1 MKNFADKIARVL
13 VIMMISLGGIYL
25 LPDGNLK
32 LQYLLSKVIPFVE
45 YEPQFADEDE
55 DETVANEPS
64 DEVQTENTVRKTN
77 TPEHINNP
85 VPDIAPTA
93 KLRNNRAAV
102 KNVVGENYLDA
113 VLSAGKLERWNPTS
127 FPLKVYMAKDS
138 QTPKEYVNEVYNA
151 FSTWEKE
158 TGGFMRFTYVD
169 SPQSANFVCNF
180 KSDLKNRGC
189 DNNGA
194 GMAAYQYF
202 TYKNDG
208 RIDKSI
214 VNFSAYACNGE
225 HWSKDFFYSCA
236 LHEIGHGL
244 GLRGHSTNKHDL
256 MYPVATAGGRMNV
269 SKADMNTLR
278 AVYSIIPDTID
289 VPLTPEQTKKLIKS
303 EDFYGNSYV
312 RADFQIEQI
321 KKNIRLTPNQ
331 YGLYVELG
339 RAYQDKKDYNNAIKA
354 YSDALKLTD
363 DKDTAVGILCEAA
376 NLYIEI
382 KRYQSAEKC
391 IKKALSYGKNDNVT
405 GLLVNMGV
413 EMGNQRYYTDAVR
426 IFEYALDNAQG
437 NELRQ
442 IIYQNLCWIAYKSK
456 DKVLYKKY
464 SPYLKK

>member
-1 MKNFADKIARVL
+1 MKNFTEKIASL
-13 VIMMISLGGIYL
+13 LMILMISVAGISL

-45 YEPQFADEDE
+45 YNPPFEDDEKDN
-55 DETVANEPS
+55 DS
-64 DEVQTENTVRKTN
+64 DIKNSQASEQTTYNKKS
-77 TPEHINNP
+77 TPEKIDNP

-93 KLRNNRAAV
+93 KLRSNRAAV
-102 KNVVGENYLDA
+102 RSVVGENYLDA
-113 VLSAGKLERWNPTS
+113 VLSAGKLERWNPNS
-127 FPLKVYMAKDS
+127 FPLKVFMAKDS
-138 QTPKEYVNEVYNA
+138 QTPKDYIAEVYNA

-158 TGGFMRFTYVD
+158 TGGFMRFKYVD
-169 SPQSANFVCNF
+169 DPQSANFVCNF

-189 DNNGA
+189 DNNGG

-208 RIDKSI
+208 QIDKSI
-214 VNFSAYACNGE
+214 VNFSAYSCNGQP
-225 HWSKDFFYSCA
+225 WPKDFFYTCA

-256 MYPVATAGGRMNV
+256 MYPVASNNGRMKI
-269 SKADMNTLR
+269 SRADMNTLR
-278 AVYSIIPDTID
+278 AIYSIIPDTTD
-289 VPLTPEQTKKLIKS
+289 VPLSSEQTKKLIKS

-321 KKNIRLTPNQ
+321 KRNISLTPNQ
-331 YGLYVELG
+331 YSLYVELA
-339 RAYQDKKDYNNAIKA
+339 RAYHDKQDYNNAIKA
-354 YSDALKLTD
+354 YSDALKMID
-363 DKDTAVGILCEAA
+363 DKDTAVGILSEAA
-376 NLYIEI
+376 QLYIEL
-382 KRYQSAEKC
+382 KRYPSAEKC
-391 IKKALSYGKNDNVT
+391 INKALSYGKNDNVT

-426 IFEYALDNAQG
+426 IFEYALDNAQS
-437 NELRQ
+437 NDLKQ
-442 IIYQNLCWIAYKSK
+442 VIYNNLCWIAYKSK

>member
-1 MKNFADKIARVL
+1 MKNLANIIARILVVL
-13 VIMMISLGGIYL
+13 MISLAGIYI

-32 LQYLLSKVIPFVE
+32 LQYALSKIFPFIE
-45 YEPQFADEDE
+45 YEPQFADVED
-55 DETVANEPS
+55 TVANGPS
-64 DEVQTENTVRKTN
+64 DEPQNGENTVRQITS

-113 VLSAGKLERWNPTS
+113 VLSAGKLERWNPSS
-127 FPLKVYMAKDS
+127 FPLKVYMAKDG
-138 QTPKEYVNEVYNA
+138 QTPKEYVAEVYNA

-158 TGGFMRFTYVD
+158 TGGFMSFKYVD
-169 SPQSANFVCNF
+169 NPHSANFVCNF

-208 RIDKSI
+208 RIDKSV
-214 VNFSAYACNGE
+214 VNFSAYACNGQP
-225 HWSKDFFYSCA
+225 WSKDFFYSCA

-256 MYPVATAGGRMNV
+256 MYPVASSGGRMKV
-269 SKADMNTLR
+269 SRADMNTLR

-289 VPLTPEQTKKLIKS
+289 TPLSQEQKKKLIKS

-312 RADFQIEQI
+312 RADFQIDQI
-321 KKNIRLTPNQ
+321 KRNIRLTPNQ
-331 YGLYVELG
+331 YALYVELG

-391 IKKALSYGKNDNVT
+391 LKKALSYGKNDNVT
-405 GLLVNMGV
+405 GLLINMGV
-413 EMGNQRYYTDAVR
+413 ALGNDRNYSEAVR
-426 IFEYALDNAQG
+426 IFEYALNNSQSS
-437 NELRQ
+437 ELKQ
-442 IIYQNLCWIAYKSK
+442 LIYNNLCWIAYKSK